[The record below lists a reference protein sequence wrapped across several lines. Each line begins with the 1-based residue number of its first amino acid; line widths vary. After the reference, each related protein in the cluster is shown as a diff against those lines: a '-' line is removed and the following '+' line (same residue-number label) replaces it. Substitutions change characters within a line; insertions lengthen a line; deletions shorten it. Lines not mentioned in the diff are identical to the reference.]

1 MDQGT
6 SGDVSAP
13 LVSVVITSYNT
24 GRYLP
29 ETLDSALAQT
39 HRPIEVIVVDDG
51 STDDTARRVEPY
63 LDRIR
68 FIQRSH
74 GGLAAARNQGIAAA
88 RGAFV
93 ALLDADDLWVPEK
106 LSVQVEIAQRLPA
119 SGMVACDGV
128 EFGSP
133 SSRPYLLSGAAAA
146 ALRRTRS
153 GEVTADFHRAFIDH
167 VGLRC
172 PAQTLIPR
180 AVLEHIGPFGDF
192 DAQDYDYYLRLSARY
207 PVTFHAHSLVRW
219 RDREDSMSGRRSR
232 RDLTWT
238 RQRLVVLRSQA
249 RLRAQR
255 YPAALERQLI
265 FSRAEAAF
273 HYAALGSKRYAFRAL
288 RMLLAR
294 QPWPPTALPFLVA
307 TMTPHAARRVHW
319 LWSRYGRS

>member
-1 MDQGT
+1 MDQGAV
-6 SGDVSAP
+6 GDVSAP
-13 LVSVVITSYNT
+13 LVSVVITNYNT

-51 STDDTARRVEPY
+51 STDDTVIRIEPY

-68 FIQRSH
+68 FFQRSH

-88 RGAFV
+88 RGDYV
-93 ALLDADDLWVPEK
+93 ALLDADDLWLPEK
-106 LSVQVEIAQRLPA
+106 LSVQVEIAKRSPA
-119 SGMVACDGV
+119 SGMVACDGL
-128 EFGSP
+128 EFGAP
-133 SSRPYLLSGAAAA
+133 TSRPYLLSGPAAS
-146 ALRRTRS
+146 ALRRTGCS
-153 GEVTADFHRAFIDH
+153 EVTGDFHRAFIDH

-180 AVLEHIGPFGDF
+180 AVLDHIGPFGNF
-192 DAQDYDYYLRLSARY
+192 EAQDFDYYLRLSARY
-207 PVTFHAHSLVRW
+207 PVTFHAHALVRW

-238 RQRLVVLRSQA
+238 RQRLVVLRSHA
-249 RLRAQR
+249 RRDAQR
-255 YPAALERQLI
+255 HPSAIARQLV

-273 HYAALGSKRYAFRAL
+273 HYAALGDRRHAFRAL

-294 QPWPPTALPFLVA
+294 QPWPPAALPFLVA
-307 TMTPHAARRVHW
+307 AVAPHAARHAYR
-319 LWSRYGRS
+319 LWSRYGRG